1 MPRGLVS
8 PFATTRLATGS
19 RKQNK
24 TSWALIR
31 LFYTEP
37 FALFKRNTALRTA
50 WAATKRSKEKIVQSK
65 VKFLWCSPFSR
76 VFWPI
81 KIKNEGAELEGRFII
96 RLWREVKPVPIL
108 FWGDHTKVSNK
119 GAGWQLCYY
128 RKKNFDF
135 LLFNWK
141 KKKFDLVLFFILL
154 HEKFFLK
161 KTSLRTL
168 ETLTLSRVS
177 ERRDHIK
184 VADCAALWTHK
195 VDISKSQQ
203 S

>member
-119 GAGWQLCYY
+119 GAGGNFFIIG
-128 RKKNFDF
+128 KKTLTFYFLIEKKIIFDP
-135 LLFNWK
+135 
-141 KKKFDLVLFFILL
+141 VLFFILL
-154 HEKFFLK
+154 YEKFFLK
-161 KTSLRTL
+161 KN
-168 ETLTLSRVS
+168 LSKDSRNSNS
-177 ERRDHIK
+177 EPSFWAQRPH
-184 VADCAALWTHK
+184 
-195 VDISKSQQ
+195 
-203 S
+203 